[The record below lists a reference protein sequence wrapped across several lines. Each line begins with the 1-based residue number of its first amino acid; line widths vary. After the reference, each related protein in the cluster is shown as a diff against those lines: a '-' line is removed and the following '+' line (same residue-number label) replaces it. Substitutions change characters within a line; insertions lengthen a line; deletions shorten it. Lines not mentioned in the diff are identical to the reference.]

1 MGKCSRI
8 GRNMAL
14 TNQEKIQVVD
24 GHIKNIEISRYNIEL
39 MIKYQQE
46 SATPDQDKIDGYQE
60 SIASCNSQLSVL
72 LAERAALDV

>member
-1 MGKCSRI
+1 
-8 GRNMAL
+8 MAL
-14 TNQEKIQVVD
+14 TNQEKLQVVD
-24 GHIKNIEISRYNIEL
+24 GHITNVEISKYNIEL

-60 SIASCNSQLSVL
+60 SIVSCDNQLSVL